1 MNKPHWDDSIE
12 GNPIGFQT
20 MDSSV
25 TESTPRKVEDM
36 RFKNQDREDSAR
48 TMEAKVPISM
58 NTASS
63 QAVNSSSGSQQM
75 QANQDSSQQKRE
87 SPYVN
92 ASKLDASEVVIGES
106 KQWTNVDNVETG
118 KTRINQEEHYK
129 TKEDE
134 DQLNEVSHF
143 NSKPSLVHHVPWF
156 GAVDAWLIH
165 W

>member
-1 MNKPHWDDSIE
+1 MTIRSRSPGIPEKKSISNSQLVNKPHWDDSIE

-63 QAVNSSSGSQQM
+63 QTVNSSSISQKM
-75 QANQDSSQQKRE
+75 QANQHSSHQERE
-87 SPYVN
+87 SPYATVP
-92 ASKLDASEVVIGES
+92 KLDSSEVAIGES
-106 KQWTNVDNVETG
+106 KQ
-118 KTRINQEEHYK
+118 
-129 TKEDE
+129 
-134 DQLNEVSHF
+134 
-143 NSKPSLVHHVPWF
+143 
-156 GAVDAWLIH
+156 
-165 W
+165 